1 MAPIDLLQILL
12 SGKAPDKVRSA
23 VARGLAPLPPKDALT
38 ALVFLANDT
47 DKDIGTA
54 ARNTLSGFGESDL
67 LLQLQTPDC
76 DPSVLEYFGNTSESE
91 TVLHAII
98 ANPSTEGS
106 FIETLSLTLPPEL
119 LVLVLDNRVRIL
131 DHPGILKNIK
141 MNPLATQDMKRLVR
155 EIETEF
161 LGDKKSEYSIDQDE
175 NPEKDA
181 ETEDEMFESDIPEI
195 AFEVPIEDLSLDG
208 IPLDEKSRDAVMS
221 DKVLSLSFREK
232 IRYALF
238 GNRQVRSM
246 LIRDTNREVSK
257 MVLRSPKITEAEIES
272 IASMR
277 SVGEDI
283 LRAIGNSKE
292 FTKSYNVIYNLVKNP
307 KTPPVISQRLV
318 FRLRSNHLTL
328 LSRDRSIPEIV
339 RFHASRTL
347 TQRSRKGSN

>member
-1 MAPIDLLQILL
+1 
-12 SGKAPDKVRSA
+12 
-23 VARGLAPLPPKDALT
+23 
-38 ALVFLANDT
+38 
-47 DKDIGTA
+47 
-54 ARNTLSGFGESDL
+54 
-67 LLQLQTPDC
+67 
-76 DPSVLEYFGNTSESE
+76 
-91 TVLHAII
+91 
-98 ANPSTEGS
+98 
-106 FIETLSLTLPPEL
+106 
-119 LVLVLDNRVRIL
+119 
-131 DHPGILKNIK
+131 
-141 MNPLATQDMKRLVR
+141 MNPLATQDNQRLVR

-161 LGDKKSEYSIDQDE
+161 FGDKKSDYSIIQEEAQGKDGEIDE
-175 NPEKDA
+175 KISQAD
-181 ETEDEMFESDIPEI
+181 MPEI
-195 AFEVPIEDLSLDG
+195 DFEVPIEDLSLDG
-208 IPLDEKSRDAVMS
+208 IPLDDESRNAVMS
-221 DKVLSLSFREK
+221 DKILSLSFREK

-307 KTPPVISQRLV
+307 KTPAVISQRLV

-347 TQRSRKGSN
+347 TQRSKKGSQ